1 MAELEKENDEII
13 DEAGEELEKPPT
25 TAEEK
30 SAASVVFDKKGAARL
45 KSLEE
50 KNSGLEEKLGLLL
63 AHIEATSA
71 EINSLKEAFKLKTP
85 EQKKNYLQSLN
96 EYISAMYK

>member
-1 MAELEKENDEII
+1 MAELIKPNDEING
-13 DEAGEELEKPPT
+13 EQGEELEKPPIKP
-25 TAEEK
+25 EEK

-45 KSLEE
+45 KALEE
-50 KNSGLEEKLGLLL
+50 KNQGLEEKLSMLLT
-63 AHIEATSA
+63 HKEATGA

-96 EYISAMYK
+96 EYIKNLY